1 MKYSEQTLK
10 NWTALLS
17 QTEEQRAENTIRMV
31 KDAITSCDELNSMDI
46 DIFLQGSYANNT
58 NVRSDSDID
67 ICVMLRDT
75 FHSVYPEGKG
85 REDYG
90 FIEST
95 FTFHEY
101 RNLVK
106 QALQNKFKIGRID
119 EGNKSLKINENTYH
133 VNADVVPSFQLRNYY
148 YENSND
154 PDNYIEGVWLI
165 SKTGEEVLNYP
176 KRHKENGISKNINT
190 NSRYKKLVRIM
201 KHIKNEMVEDYKADG
216 DKITSFLIEC
226 LIYNVPN
233 NVITK
238 YNTWTETVKQT
249 IVFLCKEISN
259 GNHNGWCEVSD
270 MQFLFVNRK
279 WTDKDVLGWLVDAFM
294 YLGYGE

>member
-10 NWTALLS
+10 NWTAPLS

-58 NVRSDSDID
+58 NVLSDSDID

-133 VNADVVPSFQLRNYY
+133 VNAD
-148 YENSND
+148 
-154 PDNYIEGVWLI
+154 
-165 SKTGEEVLNYP
+165 
-176 KRHKENGISKNINT
+176 
-190 NSRYKKLVRIM
+190 
-201 KHIKNEMVEDYKADG
+201 EMVEDYKADG